1 MAGLGDLG
9 AVDLD
14 HGLAGGDGVALGD
27 EAGEA
32 VALHVNRV
40 DAHVA
45 EHLKAVLAHKA
56 HGVGHEHA
64 HGAGDGRVDDVGVG
78 PDGAAL
84 AHHLGAEDGIGH
96 VGHLDGLA
104 ADGGAQHA
112 GGLLGLDGGGLGR
125 GGRLRLLLECVEKS
139 HGILLWSSRADWR
152 CLDLVAPILSFF
164 GCERKAESASES
176 IFCRR
181 SSPKDGR
188 QRMGIRRRPHDNALD
203 VIGKS
208 CRSLRLGLLGLGLV
222 GHELDGEGDGGG
234 HEGGHDGD
242 DHVGDAGAAL
252 GRVDVGEPVEDA

>member
-45 EHLKAVLAHKA
+45 EHLKAVLAHEA
-56 HGVGHEHA
+56 HGMGHEHA

-78 PDGAAL
+78 PDGTAL
-84 AHHLGAEDGIGH
+84 AHHLGAEDGVGH

-139 HGILLWSSRADWR
+139 HGGFSFGHRGRTGGASIWWLL
-152 CLDLVAPILSFF
+152 F
-164 GCERKAESASES
+164 
-176 IFCRR
+176 
-181 SSPKDGR
+181 
-188 QRMGIRRRPHDNALD
+188 
-203 VIGKS
+203 
-208 CRSLRLGLLGLGLV
+208 
-222 GHELDGEGDGGG
+222 
-234 HEGGHDGD
+234 
-242 DHVGDAGAAL
+242 
-252 GRVDVGEPVEDA
+252 